1 VNTEN
6 TTPLYRLGMALMNLN
21 ERDNKAQKLVE
32 MAENQY
38 AKSKNHLKLP
48 KLSNFKHAD
57 WLI

>member
-1 VNTEN
+1 MNTEN

-57 WLI
+57 